1 MESDIVGRKE
11 NQILNEQ
18 KKKMLIKLSL
28 ALAGAFIITLSEYYN
43 VTVSERVSG
52 FIREVWNG

>member
-43 VTVSERVSG
+43 VTVSERVSE